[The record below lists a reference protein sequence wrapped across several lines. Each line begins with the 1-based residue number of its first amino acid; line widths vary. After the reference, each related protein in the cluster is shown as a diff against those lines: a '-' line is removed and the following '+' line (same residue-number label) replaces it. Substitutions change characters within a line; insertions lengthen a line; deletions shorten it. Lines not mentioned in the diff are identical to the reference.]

1 MFPSC
6 LTQGSHEVLQDPCV
20 KHEGNI
26 AMITEIIPMN
36 KMQIHITDD
45 AFRRVK
51 ELASLEGNSNLLLRI
66 SVDGGGCSGFTY
78 KYEMT
83 KDVNID
89 DLIFEGEGARV
100 LIDPMSIE
108 YMKDSVVDFI
118 EELGSSY
125 FSIKNPQATAKC
137 GCGNSFA
144 V

>member
-1 MFPSC
+1 
-6 LTQGSHEVLQDPCV
+6 
-20 KHEGNI
+20 
-26 AMITEIIPMN
+26 MITEIIPMN